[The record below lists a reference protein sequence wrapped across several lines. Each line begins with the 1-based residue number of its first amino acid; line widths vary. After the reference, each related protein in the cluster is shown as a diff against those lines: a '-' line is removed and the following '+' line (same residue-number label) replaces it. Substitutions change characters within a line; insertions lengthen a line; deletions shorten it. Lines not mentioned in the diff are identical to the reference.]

1 MAITSGVLKTFK
13 KEVML
18 AEHDLNSNTIK
29 IGLVSSTASA
39 TPTGGPYTYTSL
51 ASQGTELAS
60 GNGYTTGGETLASV
74 TVTNADGSG
83 VVDFDNVTITDA
95 TFTARAAFIYN
106 DSHSSKAMIAYY
118 DFGADKSASGGNFV
132 MTVPAATSAAAII
145 RLN

>member
-18 AEHDLNSNTIK
+18 AEHDLNTNTIK
-29 IGLVSSTASA
+29 IGLVSSTASC
-39 TPTGGPYTYTSL
+39 TPTGGPFTYTSL

-106 DSHSSKAMIAYY
+106 DSHSSKAMW
-118 DFGADKSASGGNFV
+118 
-132 MTVPAATSAAAII
+132 
-145 RLN
+145 